1 MLAKLLTLIAIM
13 LPLIFSKV
21 ERIKRTKKLLKRFK
35 NPNDFSDFWNSLDTN
50 IYYGVC

>member
-21 ERIKRTKKLLKRFK
+21 EKIKRTKKLLKRFK
-35 NPNDFSDFWNSLDTN
+35 NPIDYDTE
-50 IYYGVC
+50 Y